1 MTLTNPEYSS
11 NLLKSAFQHIG
22 HAAHV
27 VEHAVVHDP
36 AALISFIEKLNRILA
51 TGETQYQIIKADY
64 AAIETIIVK
73 TTADGVQVATSEFT
87 NVSADIAL
95 ISDTKTLLAAIV
107 RLGADVEAAYAAYA
121 EINTAAVGTV
131 GVASS
136 IAPTA

>member
-11 NLLKSAFQHIG
+11 NPFKSAFQHIE

-36 AALISFIEKLNRILA
+36 AALISFVEKLNRILA
-51 TGETQYQIIKADY
+51 TGKTQYQIIKADY

-107 RLGADVEAAYAAYA
+107 RLGADVEAAYV
-121 EINTAAVGTV
+121 EINTSAVGTV
-131 GVASS
+131 AGAYGIAS
-136 IAPTA
+136 AA

>member
-1 MTLTNPEYSS
+1 L
-11 NLLKSAFQHIG
+11 
-22 HAAHV
+22 
-27 VEHAVVHDP
+27 
-36 AALISFIEKLNRILA
+36 
-51 TGETQYQIIKADY
+51 
-64 AAIETIIVK
+64 
-73 TTADGVQVATSEFT
+73 VQVATSEFT

>member
-73 TTADGVQVATSEFT
+73 RSEE
-87 NVSADIAL
+87 
-95 ISDTKTLLAAIV
+95 
-107 RLGADVEAAYAAYA
+107 RR
-121 EINTAAVGTV
+121 VGKECR
-131 GVASS
+131 SRWS
-136 IAPTA
+136 PYH